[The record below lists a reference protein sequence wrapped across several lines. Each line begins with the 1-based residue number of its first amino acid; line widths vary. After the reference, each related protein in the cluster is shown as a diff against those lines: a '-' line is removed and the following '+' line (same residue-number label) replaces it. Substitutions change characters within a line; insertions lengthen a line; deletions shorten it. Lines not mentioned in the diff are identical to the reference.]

1 MTVQS
6 RERFKI
12 HNNVFDE
19 FTLRNLHKLASQ
31 GYFDEL
37 ASAHG
42 LGKEANIFSAKT
54 VDGSYVIVKIYRL
67 ENCNFNKMY
76 GYIKSDPRY
85 GSLKGR
91 RREIIFAW
99 VQREFRNLLKAREV
113 GVHVPTPIAVLDNII
128 VMELIG
134 NKDELALQLKNT
146 RVDDP
151 KKVVDAILKQ
161 MQILYQKAE
170 IVHADLS
177 PFNILVKD
185 EEPVIIDMSQS
196 TSITD
201 QNANEYLERDITNI
215 LSYAKRNGIEYDAQ
229 KVKEKITKKK
239 TTKGTA

>member
-1 MTVQS
+1 MTMQS
-6 RERFKI
+6 REKYKI

-19 FTLRNLHKLASQ
+19 FTNKNLHKLSSQ
-31 GYFDEL
+31 GYFEEL
-37 ASAHG
+37 ESAHG

-54 VDGSYVIVKIYRL
+54 KDGSFVIVKIYRL

-85 GSLKGR
+85 AKLKGR

-113 GVHVPTPIAVLDNII
+113 GVHVPTPLAVNDNVI

-134 NKDELALQLKNT
+134 DGRDIALQLKNT
-146 RVDDP
+146 RVEDP
-151 KKVVDAILKQ
+151 KKIVDDIIEQ
-161 MQILYQKAE
+161 MRLLYQKAE

-185 EEPVIIDMSQS
+185 EQPVIIDMSQS
-196 TSITD
+196 TDIKD
-201 QNANEYLERDITNI
+201 QNAREYLERDVDNI
-215 LSYAKRNGIEYDAQ
+215 LNYAKRNDLEYD
-229 KVKEKITKKK
+229 KEKVLQIITKK
-239 TTKGTA
+239 TKK